1 MKNLLKIHNLTFF
14 LLLIASSV
22 LAEPSAQGSEEV
34 LAHKPITGH
43 DQKSKMQFM
52 VYESVRNKGFE
63 TAKQFSKMTF
73 YIAPFFRLIPNRIGE
88 PYDRLEIEEEN
99 VVYYTFTIECFADR
113 IEQQALATI
122 NAFYAQS
129 TDGKYPFSLSQI
141 QPMSHGMVVITP
153 SNLPTRLAN
162 AIRPAVKP
170 ADENS
175 PIHTT
180 FLLGA
185 TTRFTILV
193 PTEHDNVFK
202 KILDKQGLDF
212 TFRVYFNVMK
222 LQVKQIL
229 WDAEDIRKTQAY
241 RELMG
246 KGERYFDAKQI
257 NKVVR
262 EAARKVGVFD
272 YADPG
277 VEGKLDSKVRDV
289 FNQLTEGIQKI
300 GLATMADASA
310 LEERI
315 LQHSG
320 LELTDYQPITLM
332 WEVSRELE
340 QARDYKEANE
350 KVKDTYRRQKNA
362 LEKAQQNYNRKKK
375 SLSVSGTAEVS
386 LPIPLVNIKG
396 SVSVNYSRSSDV
408 AKSTQE
414 AIEQLNDQT
423 NKDLFKN
430 NTELAQFKKN
440 REQRHGKE
448 LVIEGRGLNLVE
460 KGHLEQN
467 LSMLGDYL
475 AVRPLSEA
483 RTFTTSSS
491 TPLLGRTHCLAESE
505 NNQTIKRHQNHQH
518 IDCNNFY
525 ERQQIKVVDKTTQ
538 KPISKF
544 KIEQLVEGNLDE
556 PVKITV
562 FADNYFPKTVIVNQC
577 PITVE
582 LEKIVQPSDILYDQ
596 EGNPSY
602 ILVIQDKAPVFNAP
616 RESKKVMQAYF
627 GMARYIADEFT
638 FHGKTYYLMVDLD
651 SNRWEIEK
659 FLGWISADSV
669 LRDPKPISEKGIALK
684 GLIIHN
690 WQIDTSEHL
699 DISMTHAYKGPSQ
712 RYAPN
717 TKVGL
722 FHLFF
727 AFAQQNDYTLLAKKP
742 ILTVESADTQ
752 LLGWVADKNLHFWKT
767 RRAIEFDKTTV
778 EQRKVGVKVFATRQ
792 ELFDFYFM
800 NKKIEP
806 LAEEDLGVKTP
817 LSPILMRYP
826 IISEGSKQYP
836 YLGNMYQIGVI
847 SDKIYIDKETAGLT
861 HFQEIKSR
869 YGPRIALRLT
879 KLMQKKGINPRH
891 FIAAS
896 AEIFQPGWVTV
907 KEPGTG
913 VQQVRE
919 VLLISRMDLEGY
931 AGLLSTFVKKPITK
945 KAIMSTWKR
954 ALEENLGEVDM
965 NKPVSELVQARLG
978 LPVKN
983 KILQLTLKEISQL
996 GGRKLREFRQA
1007 LYKDLLYLRSFA
1019 QEERIEAVEDKN
1031 SQFGWKPVR
1040 KGTRKV
1046 WWKFGD
1052 TFEYGWIPLDVMP

>member
-1 MKNLLKIHNLTFF
+1 MKNLLKIHNLIFF
-14 LLLIASSV
+14 LLLIANSA

-43 DQKSKMQFM
+43 DQESKMQFM

-73 YIAPFFRLIPNRIGE
+73 YIAPFFRLIPNHRTGE
-88 PYDRLEIEEEN
+88 PYDRLEIEEESI
-99 VVYYTFTIECFADR
+99 VSYAFTIECFADR

-122 NAFYAQS
+122 NKFYEKS

-153 SNLPTRLAN
+153 SNLPKRLSK

-180 FLLGA
+180 FLLG
-185 TTRFTILV
+185 TTARFTILV
-193 PTEHDNVFK
+193 PAEHDNVFK

-229 WDAEDIRKTQAY
+229 WDAEDIRNTQAY

-277 VEGKLDSKVRDV
+277 VEGKLDSKARDV
-289 FNQLTEGIQKI
+289 FNQLTEGTQKI

-362 LEKAQQNYNRKKK
+362 LEKAQKNYRGKKK
-375 SLSVSGTAEVS
+375 SLSVSGKAEVS

-414 AIEQLNDQT
+414 AIDQLDDQT

-430 NTELAQFKKN
+430 NTELTQFKKN

-448 LVIEGRGLNLVE
+448 VVIEGRGLNLIE

-505 NNQTIKRHQNHQH
+505 NNRFQDLLKDNGVLGPKMVVIPAGDLVTKHNRFTFSKSFGISQYEITFTEYDYFCESTGSQKPEDAGWGRGDQPVINVTWEQANAYANWLSAQTGYRYRLPTESQWEYALRAGSDTHYFFGHQNLALCDYGNGADRLSRYSWKNVRCTDGYANKTAPVGVFKPNRWQVYDL
-518 IDCNNFY
+518 IGNVWEWTCSAYDF
-525 ERQQIKVVDKTTQ
+525 ESEQQI
-538 KPISKF
+538 S
-544 KIEQLVEGNLDE
+544 
-556 PVKITV
+556 
-562 FADNYFPKTVIVNQC
+562 NQC
-577 PITVE
+577 DAT
-582 LEKIVQPSDILYDQ
+582 
-596 EGNPSY
+596 
-602 ILVIQDKAPVFNAP
+602 
-616 RESKKVMQAYF
+616 
-627 GMARYIADEFT
+627 
-638 FHGKTYYLMVDLD
+638 LD
-651 SNRWEIEK
+651 SKNPEDINIVIRGGSWNSEPRY
-659 FLGWISADSV
+659 LQSSH
-669 LRDPKPISEKGIALK
+669 RDWTSITNSNDTIGI
-684 GLIIHN
+684 
-690 WQIDTSEHL
+690 
-699 DISMTHAYKGPSQ
+699 
-712 RYAPN
+712 
-717 TKVGL
+717 
-722 FHLFF
+722 
-727 AFAQQNDYTLLAKKP
+727 
-742 ILTVESADTQ
+742 
-752 LLGWVADKNLHFWKT
+752 
-767 RRAIEFDKTTV
+767 
-778 EQRKVGVKVFATRQ
+778 
-792 ELFDFYFM
+792 
-800 NKKIEP
+800 
-806 LAEEDLGVKTP
+806 
-817 LSPILMRYP
+817 
-826 IISEGSKQYP
+826 
-836 YLGNMYQIGVI
+836 
-847 SDKIYIDKETAGLT
+847 
-861 HFQEIKSR
+861 
-869 YGPRIALRLT
+869 RL
-879 KLMQKKGINPRH
+879 
-891 FIAAS
+891 
-896 AEIFQPGWVTV
+896 
-907 KEPGTG
+907 
-913 VQQVRE
+913 VRE
-919 VLLISRMDLEGY
+919 
-931 AGLLSTFVKKPITK
+931 IT
-945 KAIMSTWKR
+945 I
-954 ALEENLGEVDM
+954 D
-965 NKPVSELVQARLG
+965 
-978 LPVKN
+978 
-983 KILQLTLKEISQL
+983 
-996 GGRKLREFRQA
+996 
-1007 LYKDLLYLRSFA
+1007 
-1019 QEERIEAVEDKN
+1019 
-1031 SQFGWKPVR
+1031 
-1040 KGTRKV
+1040 
-1046 WWKFGD
+1046 
-1052 TFEYGWIPLDVMP
+1052 